1 MSARTLSKASLE
13 EGHTTSALGPAASR
27 APALRAA
34 VIMSWAI
41 AGLAIIAALAGLFLD
56 GLYHEG
62 AWAREALRG
71 GDLVTLIVA
80 VPLLILSLTLSMRG
94 SMRAVP
100 VWIGLLAYS
109 IYNYAFYAFG
119 AAFNDAFV
127 LHIALLSLSV
137 YAMACALAA
146 VDVRGVV
153 EEFRGSRG
161 ARGVGLFLVI
171 VGGLQAAL
179 WMFIL
184 VRNAVT
190 GELIHD
196 VPVAGQHLVFALDLA
211 LSMPALVLGGIL
223 LFRRRPFGFV
233 LGTAMAVMGAVY
245 QLNLMMAG
253 VFQAHADVVGVKAF
267 APESVALTAAFAVAS
282 ALLLIPGKDKEPSI
296 V

>member
-1 MSARTLSKASLE
+1 
-13 EGHTTSALGPAASR
+13 
-27 APALRAA
+27 
-34 VIMSWAI
+34 MSWAI

-71 GDLVTLIVA
+71 GDLVTLVVA
-80 VPLLILSLTLSMRG
+80 VPLLILSLTFSMRG

-109 IYNYAFYAFG
+109 IYNYAFYALG
-119 AAFNDAFV
+119 AAFNDAFL

-146 VDVRGVV
+146 VDVRGVADQ
-153 EEFRGSRG
+153 FRRSRG

-171 VGGLQAAL
+171 VGGFQAAL
-179 WMFIL
+179 WMF
-184 VRNAVT
+184 VVARNAIT
-190 GELIHD
+190 GEVIHD
-196 VPVAGQHLVFALDLA
+196 VPVAGQHLVFALDLS

-245 QLNLMMAG
+245 QLNLMIAG
-253 VFQAHADVVGVKAF
+253 VFQAHAGVVGVKAF

-282 ALLLIPGKDKEPSI
+282 ALLLIPGKDRRTVDREFGEHGRTGESREDTRRPLR
-296 V
+296 